1 MTKIYKT
8 LITLAFLLV
17 PFWASAATIEEIRQ
31 QIKQGDS
38 FRAYQNLKPLA
49 EEGNSEAQYELAG
62 FYHYGYA
69 GPADFKTA
77 RYWYERA
84 AKQGNPDAMIGL
96 AVMERAGLGGESS
109 ERRAFIWVT
118 IASNY
123 VIKTQTLEILEK
135 IKDNIVKQLK
145 PEEIEA
151 ALAEARSFTPKI
163 EGQ

>member
-8 LITLAFLLV
+8 LITLAFLLI
-17 PFWASAATIEEIRQ
+17 PLWASAATMEEIRQ

-49 EEGNSEAQYELAG
+49 EQGNAEAQYELAG
-62 FYHYGYA
+62 FYHYGYV
-69 GPADFKTA
+69 GPVDFKTA
-77 RYWYERA
+77 RYWYERS

-96 AVMERAGLGGESS
+96 AAMERGGLGGKANEM
-109 ERRAFIWVT
+109 RAFIWVT

-123 VIKTQTLEILEK
+123 VIKTQELDVLEK
-135 IKDNIVKQLK
+135 IKDNILKQLK
-145 PEEIEA
+145 PEEIES